1 MIRICNNCGR
11 VMPDG
16 VKFCPNCG
24 QPTPFAPIDA
34 EKGQKA
40 TPPPVPPTSASSQ
53 EQPAIPS
60 VQSATPQVDKPQG
73 TPPPKPPRKH
83 FGWAVAAAGAAVAI
97 ILLIFIVMYLKEN
110 TKVTIKRTVS
120 TQSIPIDATGR
131 ADVDSIFQVL
141 MQQSDQQL
149 AMMDSLERAFMGDI
163 NIDTQQPQTGAK
175 QQSRTQ
181 TSTTIAMSGM
191 IGQQEC
197 LLHLNIADPQNVKG
211 SARFVMKGKPGIPMK
226 LLGLATGDG
235 TLTVSIYK
243 GEELAGTLVG
253 QCDGQVYEGSFTT
266 STGGKEIPFSF
277 KATH

>member
-34 EKGQKA
+34 EKEQPA
-40 TPPPVPPTSASSQ
+40 SPPPVPPTPPIGPEPPTMPYA
-53 EQPAIPS
+53 
-60 VQSATPQVDKPQG
+60 QSTQVPQCCKPQG
-73 TPPPKPPRKH
+73 TPPSKQPRKH
-83 FGWAVAAAGAAVAI
+83 FGWAVAAAGAAMAI
-97 ILLIFIVMYLKEN
+97 ILLIFIVMYLKEH
-110 TKVTIKRTVS
+110 TQVTIKRTVS
-120 TQSIPIDATGR
+120 TQSIPINATGQ
-131 ADVDSIFQVL
+131 ADVDSIFKVM

-149 AMMDSLERAFMGDI
+149 AIMDSLERAFMGDI
-163 NIDTQQPQTGAK
+163 NIDAQSQTSPK
-175 QQSRTQ
+175 QQSRQQ
-181 TSTTIAMSGM
+181 TGTIAMSGL

-197 LLHLNIADPQNVKG
+197 LLHLNVADPQNVKG

-226 LLGLATGDG
+226 LIGLATGNG

-253 QCDGQVYEGSFTT
+253 QCDGQTYEGNFTT
-266 STGGKEIPFSF
+266 STGNKEIPFSF
-277 KATH
+277 KATR